1 MAEPKRFDINKIE
14 NFLKNSADK
23 AQTLSYWN
31 AAVEHGKTVKEIDE
45 NLTSNVDDKQIADLL
60 LSRTDAINRRNRLI
74 KAVENAIKVK
84 YQPQIPEIFSTVN
97 KEMQSRLAE
106 LQQQS
111 SSVGRVQMLM
121 SALQDE
127 NQILNYLDLD
137 EKKRAI
143 DRLMDSNKKLRE
155 DSIAN
160 GKVVDEE
167 DYAAACQEL
176 LQKRSDIKTKIEDLL
191 KTGEGGAILRSLED
205 AEQRLADVRA
215 SVAADK
221 SSKNGTSPQKE
232 RQPDDEQKEHDG
244 HNADDNQEPRNGA
257 RSLPIEELSIHSR
270 SERAKSNKTSV
281 ISKTSSARRVMHL
294 ELKALKEHE
303 ELQKRLEKLEREAKQ
318 LEREAKEKEIADLQ
332 EEVARR
338 ARIAEKEKEM
348 ANVPSSCGSS
358 FRRISPVETPDDNLT
373 KVSDWM
379 DKTEEAENV
388 ASTTNV
394 PSVYQ
399 QTSVSAPVITVQSM
413 HEGQCSALV
422 RDLNPPVKPTISTE
436 AASRGIGKHRTKI
449 VIDAVSQRATA
460 QPEVKFAPSKPSMIL
475 SADPNRLPPTFGGI
489 QSSAFQVPQLENT
502 QKQYMP
508 SQGPNIVSNARDD
521 YYIRSSLPKLKLAEF
536 SGDPLEWPEWS
547 QLFQATVHAAN
558 MDDSVKM
565 NHLKTMVT
573 GKANEAIAGLGY
585 TAEMYNVAWNILV
598 RNFGKPQ
605 MVVNAQL
612 KRIYSFPPM
621 KPYEGAALIKFARI
635 VSSCVNV
642 LTQFNYV
649 GDPNSEGVLGSAT
662 RKLTLDMKTKWL
674 TYVKQMNLCQPGLA
688 VFSEWLNDIADVQD
702 ELLLSSNPNA
712 DRAKL
717 NYKEKAKGSTFATS
731 TTNTTSDN
739 SKYQPEC
746 ALKDGK
752 HPIWKCEKFK
762 KMNVEERGQKAKELK
777 LCFKCLSDAH
787 QMRNCCGRLCDM
799 NGCGKPHHRL
809 LHRTY
814 KNVEQK
820 KNVENVDEV
829 SNLSSMRSSG
839 VLPVIPV
846 SIGSGSKTVKTFALC
861 DSGASLSFV
870 DESLMKT
877 LNLTGQPVDLN
888 VAGIHGTSDISSERL
903 RVRIGDQDG
912 KVKEDIMAYSHPDV
926 NAGNRTY
933 NLKKLKEEYPH
944 LSVLKDSTIN
954 LKDVKV
960 ILGQD
965 CYQLH
970 RAIDYRKCGN
980 AKPWAVRTKLGWKL
994 SGPLPQQETAKL
1006 ATESLVAAEVDPLA
1020 DQVKSWWSMKS
1031 YASNCS
1037 VSGRSKEDERALEML
1052 KATTNFDGERYE
1064 VGLLWKN
1071 AKLHLP
1077 NNYSSAVSQLKSLV
1091 RRLEKDAN
1099 LKQRYKETIDVDV
1112 QKGFVRILEEEELE
1126 NTKTDLQWYVP
1137 HLPVLNPNKP
1147 DKVRR
1152 VCNAASKFGGVSLND
1167 NLMAGPDLLQSL
1179 IGIIFRF
1186 REKEIALTADV
1197 EAMFLQVKVPPTDYR
1212 VLRFLW
1218 RENHTDPISVYEY
1231 GRHFFGAK
1239 SSPTCVNY
1247 ALQQVGRDSRDD
1259 NGMVAKLINRN
1270 FYMDDFVKSVA
1281 SREEAVEVYK
1291 CLRQSLANRGFQLTK
1306 WICNSEKVMEE
1317 IPSEDRSDA
1326 LSKTFEAEPLA
1337 PSILG
1342 LQWDVESDSLEICRG
1357 TGKEVPVKITQRIV
1371 LSHVSSV
1378 FDPLGLFSPFT
1389 VRMRLFLKGIWK
1401 KHGQSWDEQVS
1412 PEDEI
1417 AFKDWASELN
1427 HVNEMAIK
1435 RKYLS
1440 KNAEVVDLHIFADA
1454 SLEAMCMVAY
1464 FRDQQT
1470 GELAYVVGKCRVAP
1484 MKQQSIPRL
1493 ELQAAMYGT
1502 RLKQLIVDEHD
1513 IQVERTFFWTDSTT
1527 VLQWLHGADKKQ
1539 PVFVANRVA
1548 EILDSSTIDQWR
1560 HVEGTLNPAD
1570 IGTRGKSVHEL
1581 EKSEWFT
1588 GPAWLQEKEDA
1599 WPQTSPQLFQQK
1611 TEDIEQVF
1619 EVVSEEKDIDWEK
1632 FGSFRRTTRIFA
1644 YCLRFKSKS
1653 KRKVVITEEMQ
1664 QVIQLLLRK
1673 SQMESFGPAYQ
1684 ALAAG
1689 KPMAASD
1696 HLNKLSPFMDE
1707 QNLMRLRGRL
1717 RHADASYEMKHPI
1730 LLSAKHP
1737 IVRKLIEDAHENN
1750 YHEGT
1755 EYVRSILQQNYWI
1768 IGLRNALRNVKLK
1781 CVKCRKQ

>member
-1 MAEPKRFDINKIE
+1 MVQPKRFDINKVE

-45 NLTSNVDDKQIADLL
+45 NLASNVDDKQIADLL
-60 LSRTDAINRRNRLI
+60 LRRTDAINRRDRLI

-160 GKVVDEE
+160 GKIVDEE

-221 SSKNGTSPQKE
+221 SSRNGTSPQKE
-232 RQPDDEQKEHDG
+232 PEPDEEQKEDNG
-244 HNADDNQEPRNGA
+244 YNADDSQERNKCA
-257 RSLPIEELSIHSR
+257 RSLPIDELSIHSR
-270 SERAKSNKTSV
+270 SKRTKSNKTSV
-281 ISKTSSARRVMHL
+281 ISKTSSARRVLDL
-294 ELKALKEHE
+294 ELNALKEQE
-303 ELQKRLEKLEREAKQ
+303 ELQSRLEKLRRNAEQ
-318 LEREAKEKEIADLQ
+318 NEIADLQ
-332 EEVARR
+332 EKLARK
-338 ARIAEKEKEM
+338 AKIAEKEIEM
-348 ANVPSSCGSS
+348 AKVLSSCGSS
-358 FRRISPVETPDDNLT
+358 FRSISPVETPDDNLT

-436 AASRGIGKHRTKI
+436 TASRGIGKHRTKT

-460 QPEVKFAPSKPSMIL
+460 QPEVKFAPSKPSMTL
-475 SADPNRLPPTFGGI
+475 RADQNGLPPTSGGI
-489 QSSAFQVPQLENT
+489 PSGAFQVPQLENT
-502 QKQYMP
+502 QKPYLP
-508 SQGPNIVSNARDD
+508 RQGHNIVSNARDD
-521 YYIRSSLPKLKLAEF
+521 YFIRSSLPKLKLAEF

-573 GKANEAIAGLGY
+573 GKAKEAIAGLGY
-585 TAEMYNVAWNILV
+585 TAEMYNVAWNVLV

-621 KPYEGAALIKFARI
+621 KPYDGAALIKFARI

-649 GDPNSEGVLGSAT
+649 GDLNSEGVLGSAT

-674 TYVKQMNLCQPGLA
+674 TYVKQMNLYQPGLA

-702 ELLLSSNPNA
+702 ELLLYSNLNA
-712 DRAKL
+712 DRAKTS
-717 NYKEKAKGSTFATS
+717 YKEKAEGSTFATS
-731 TTNTTSDN
+731 APDTASDN
-739 SKYQPEC
+739 SKYQREC

-787 QMRNCCGRLCDM
+787 QMRNCSGRLCDV

-809 LHRTY
+809 LHRPY
-814 KNVEQK
+814 KNEDQK
-820 KNVENVDEV
+820 QNVENVDEV

-846 SIGSGSKTVKTFALC
+846 SIGSGSKTVTTFALC

-888 VAGIHGTSDISSERL
+888 VAGIHGASDISSKRL
-903 RVRIGDQDG
+903 RVGIGDQDG

-965 CYQLH
+965 CYHLH
-970 RAIDYRKCGN
+970 RAIGYRKSGKS
-980 AKPWAVRTKLGWKL
+980 KPWAVLTKLGWML
-994 SGPLPQQETAKL
+994 SGPLPQQETAKF
-1006 ATESLVAAEVDPLA
+1006 ATESLVFADVDPLV
-1020 DQVKSWWSMKS
+1020 DQMKTRSSMEVYTS
-1031 YASNCS
+1031 HCS
-1037 VSGRSKEDERALEML
+1037 VSEMSKENTENSPDIFVVERNWQEVSTKPLLLENKQVWQDEM
-1052 KATTNFDGERYE
+1052 
-1064 VGLLWKN
+1064 
-1071 AKLHLP
+1071 HL
-1077 NNYSSAVSQLKSLV
+1077 AVSDHMIVEQDKSMGFSIV
-1091 RRLEKDAN
+1091 EEKNEHESFAIKSN
-1099 LKQRYKETIDVDV
+1099 L
-1112 QKGFVRILEEEELE
+1112 RILEDFTVKLDLLKENVDVASVRQHVEEKQPAQMQAVKLAAKTLTLDEGKKCSQMNKVVKFVKECQIELHEVPRGKAIYRRLFSGLLERNQPSEE
-1126 NTKTDLQWYVP
+1126 NTSDRTKAVKMSFWRKHVELKEKPLDKIIPNDREKCNNWLGNGNSGMDAVAQA
-1137 HLPVLNPNKP
+1137 NPN
-1147 DKVRR
+1147 VHTQLSTGQ
-1152 VCNAASKFGGVSLND
+1152 SKQF
-1167 NLMAGPDLLQSL
+1167 
-1179 IGIIFRF
+1179 
-1186 REKEIALTADV
+1186 EKRAWKFE
-1197 EAMFLQVKVPPTDYR
+1197 
-1212 VLRFLW
+1212 
-1218 RENHTDPISVYEY
+1218 PISIRLH
-1231 GRHFFGAK
+1231 GRNESAQLNTTGILYAK
-1239 SSPTCVNY
+1239 IVIDEFADEISLMETRLGSSKAQTTTSSESGPFIGPAV
-1247 ALQQVGRDSRDD
+1247 
-1259 NGMVAKLINRN
+1259 
-1270 FYMDDFVKSVA
+1270 
-1281 SREEAVEVYK
+1281 SREEMMMQLEFFGKWKNEEV
-1291 CLRQSLANRGFQLTK
+1291 RQ
-1306 WICNSEKVMEE
+1306 
-1317 IPSEDRSDA
+1317 
-1326 LSKTFEAEPLA
+1326 
-1337 PSILG
+1337 
-1342 LQWDVESDSLEICRG
+1342 LE
-1357 TGKEVPVKITQRIV
+1357 
-1371 LSHVSSV
+1371 
-1378 FDPLGLFSPFT
+1378 
-1389 VRMRLFLKGIWK
+1389 
-1401 KHGQSWDEQVS
+1401 
-1412 PEDEI
+1412 
-1417 AFKDWASELN
+1417 
-1427 HVNEMAIK
+1427 VN
-1435 RKYLS
+1435 
-1440 KNAEVVDLHIFADA
+1440 DL
-1454 SLEAMCMVAY
+1454 VW
-1464 FRDQQT
+1464 
-1470 GELAYVVGKCRVAP
+1470 
-1484 MKQQSIPRL
+1484 
-1493 ELQAAMYGT
+1493 
-1502 RLKQLIVDEHD
+1502 IVDEN
-1513 IQVERTFFWTDSTT
+1513 VKRALYKMGR
-1527 VLQWLHGADKKQ
+1527 VLEVYHGSDG
-1539 PVFVANRVA
+1539 RVRSA
-1548 EILDSSTIDQWR
+1548 L
-1560 HVEGTLNPAD
+1560 V
-1570 IGTRGKSVHEL
+1570 
-1581 EKSEWFT
+1581 
-1588 GPAWLQEKEDA
+1588 
-1599 WPQTSPQLFQQK
+1599 K
-1611 TEDIEQVF
+1611 TEDG
-1619 EVVSEEKDIDWEK
+1619 K
-1632 FGSFRRTTRIFA
+1632 
-1644 YCLRFKSKS
+1644 L
-1653 KRKVVITEEMQ
+1653 KRPV
-1664 QVIQLLLRK
+1664 
-1673 SQMESFGPAYQ
+1673 
-1684 ALAAG
+1684 
-1689 KPMAASD
+1689 
-1696 HLNKLSPFMDE
+1696 
-1707 QNLMRLRGRL
+1707 
-1717 RHADASYEMKHPI
+1717 
-1730 LLSAKHP
+1730 
-1737 IVRKLIEDAHENN
+1737 
-1750 YHEGT
+1750 
-1755 EYVRSILQQNYWI
+1755 
-1768 IGLRNALRNVKLK
+1768 VKLAPMFYESVFQEK
-1781 CVKCRKQ
+1781 NRAGNVGASQLRDQKLKFERD

>member
-45 NLTSNVDDKQIADLL
+45 NLASNVDDKQIADLL
-60 LSRTDAINRRNRLI
+60 LRRTDAINRRDRLI

-84 YQPQIPEIFSTVN
+84 YQPQIPGIFSTVN

-155 DSIAN
+155 DSIAD
-160 GKVVDEE
+160 GKIVDEE

-221 SSKNGTSPQKE
+221 PKNGTSPQKE
-232 RQPDDEQKEHDG
+232 PQPDDEQKEHDG
-244 HNADDNQEPRNGA
+244 HNAEDSQEPRNGA

-281 ISKTSSARRVMHL
+281 ISKTSSARRVLHL

-338 ARIAEKEKEM
+338 ARIAEKEIEM
-348 ANVPSSCGSS
+348 AKVPSSCGSS
-358 FRRISPVETPDDNLT
+358 FRSISPVETPDDNLT

-388 ASTTNV
+388 APPINV

-399 QTSVSAPVITVQSM
+399 QTSVSAPVTTGQSM
-413 HEGQCSALV
+413 QGGQRSAQV
-422 RDLNPPVKPTISTE
+422 RDLKSSLKPVMSTE
-436 AASRGIGKHRTKI
+436 AAVRDIGKDGTKT
-449 VIDAVSQRATA
+449 VIRDGSQRVTA
-460 QPEVKFAPSKPSMIL
+460 QPEVKFASTKPSMTL
-475 SADPNRLPPTFGGI
+475 MADQNGLPPTSGGI
-489 QSSAFQVPQLENT
+489 PSGAFQVPQLENT
-502 QKQYMP
+502 QKPYLP
-508 SQGPNIVSNARDD
+508 RQGHNIVSNARDD
-521 YYIRSSLPKLKLAEF
+521 YFIRSSLPKLKLAEF

-558 MDDSVKM
+558 IDDSVKM

-573 GKANEAIAGLGY
+573 GKAKEAIAGLGY
-585 TAEMYNVAWNILV
+585 TAEMYNVAWNVLV

-621 KPYEGAALIKFARI
+621 KPYDGAALIKFARI

-649 GDPNSEGVLGSAT
+649 GDLNSEGVLGSAT
-662 RKLTLDMKTKWL
+662 RKLTLDTKTKWL

-712 DRAKL
+712 DRAKS

-731 TTNTTSDN
+731 TTNTASDN
-739 SKYQPEC
+739 SKYQREC

-787 QMRNCCGRLCDM
+787 QMRNCSGRLCDV

-809 LHRTY
+809 LHRPY

-870 DESLMKT
+870 DESLMKA

-888 VAGIHGTSDISSERL
+888 VAGIHGTSDISSKRL
-903 RVRIGDQDG
+903 RVKIGDQDG
-912 KVKEDIMAYSHPDV
+912 KVKEDIMAYSHPKV

-933 NLKKLKEEYPH
+933 NLKKLKEAYPH

-954 LKDVKV
+954 LGDVKV

-965 CYQLH
+965 CYHLH
-970 RAIDYRKCGN
+970 RSIGYRKCGKS
-980 AKPWAVRTKLGWKL
+980 KPWAVLTKLSWML
-994 SGPLPQQETAKL
+994 SGPLPPQETAKF
-1006 ATESLVAAEVDPLA
+1006 ATESLVFADVDPLV
-1020 DQVKSWWSMKS
+1020 DQMKTRSRMES
-1031 YASNCS
+1031 YTSHCS
-1037 VSGRSKEDERALEML
+1037 VSEML
-1052 KATTNFDGERYE
+1052 EENTENSPEIFVVERNWQEVSTKPLLLENKQIWKDEMHLAVSDHMTVEQDKNMGFSIVEERNEHESFAIKSNLRTLEEFTVMLELVKQNTAVASVRQHVEEKQQTQMQAVKFAAKTLTLEEGKKCSQLNKVVEVVKECQLELHEVPRGKAIYRRPFGGLLEQAKPAEENASNETKSVNVLFGRKHDVELKEKLLDRIIPNDSENCNNWLGNGNSGMDAVAQANPNVYTQLSKGHRKRPKKRAWKFEQTSNRLHGMVESVQLTTGILYAKIGIDEFADEISQMETRLGPSKAQTTTNSENGPFIGLAALWEKVMMQRDSFGKCVKEEFRQLEVNDLVWIVDENEKRAHYKMGRVLEVYHGSDGRVRSALVKTEDGKLKRPVVKLAPMFYE
-1064 VGLLWKN
+1064 SV
-1071 AKLHLP
+1071 
-1077 NNYSSAVSQLKSLV
+1077 
-1091 RRLEKDAN
+1091 
-1099 LKQRYKETIDVDV
+1099 
-1112 QKGFVRILEEEELE
+1112 
-1126 NTKTDLQWYVP
+1126 
-1137 HLPVLNPNKP
+1137 
-1147 DKVRR
+1147 
-1152 VCNAASKFGGVSLND
+1152 
-1167 NLMAGPDLLQSL
+1167 
-1179 IGIIFRF
+1179 F
-1186 REKEIALTADV
+1186 REKNRAGNV
-1197 EAMFLQVKVPPTDYR
+1197 
-1212 VLRFLW
+1212 
-1218 RENHTDPISVYEY
+1218 
-1231 GRHFFGAK
+1231 GASHQK
-1239 SSPTCVNY
+1239 
-1247 ALQQVGRDSRDD
+1247 AE
-1259 NGMVAKLINRN
+1259 KL
-1270 FYMDDFVKSVA
+1270 
-1281 SREEAVEVYK
+1281 
-1291 CLRQSLANRGFQLTK
+1291 
-1306 WICNSEKVMEE
+1306 NSE
-1317 IPSEDRSDA
+1317 
-1326 LSKTFEAEPLA
+1326 LA
-1337 PSILG
+1337 G
-1342 LQWDVESDSLEICRG
+1342 
-1357 TGKEVPVKITQRIV
+1357 
-1371 LSHVSSV
+1371 
-1378 FDPLGLFSPFT
+1378 
-1389 VRMRLFLKGIWK
+1389 
-1401 KHGQSWDEQVS
+1401 
-1412 PEDEI
+1412 
-1417 AFKDWASELN
+1417 
-1427 HVNEMAIK
+1427 
-1435 RKYLS
+1435 
-1440 KNAEVVDLHIFADA
+1440 
-1454 SLEAMCMVAY
+1454 
-1464 FRDQQT
+1464 
-1470 GELAYVVGKCRVAP
+1470 
-1484 MKQQSIPRL
+1484 
-1493 ELQAAMYGT
+1493 
-1502 RLKQLIVDEHD
+1502 
-1513 IQVERTFFWTDSTT
+1513 
-1527 VLQWLHGADKKQ
+1527 
-1539 PVFVANRVA
+1539 
-1548 EILDSSTIDQWR
+1548 
-1560 HVEGTLNPAD
+1560 
-1570 IGTRGKSVHEL
+1570 
-1581 EKSEWFT
+1581 
-1588 GPAWLQEKEDA
+1588 
-1599 WPQTSPQLFQQK
+1599 
-1611 TEDIEQVF
+1611 
-1619 EVVSEEKDIDWEK
+1619 
-1632 FGSFRRTTRIFA
+1632 
-1644 YCLRFKSKS
+1644 
-1653 KRKVVITEEMQ
+1653 
-1664 QVIQLLLRK
+1664 
-1673 SQMESFGPAYQ
+1673 
-1684 ALAAG
+1684 
-1689 KPMAASD
+1689 
-1696 HLNKLSPFMDE
+1696 
-1707 QNLMRLRGRL
+1707 
-1717 RHADASYEMKHPI
+1717 
-1730 LLSAKHP
+1730 
-1737 IVRKLIEDAHENN
+1737 
-1750 YHEGT
+1750 
-1755 EYVRSILQQNYWI
+1755 
-1768 IGLRNALRNVKLK
+1768 
-1781 CVKCRKQ
+1781 

>member
-14 NFLKNSADK
+14 NFLKNSAYK
-23 AQTLSYWN
+23 AQTLSYWT

-45 NLTSNVDDKQIADLL
+45 NLASNVDDKQIADLL
-60 LSRTDAINRRNRLI
+60 LRRTDAINRRDRLI

-160 GKVVDEE
+160 GKIVDEE

-176 LQKRSDIKTKIEDLL
+176 LQKRSDIKTKSEDLL

-221 SSKNGTSPQKE
+221 SSRNGTSPQKE
-232 RQPDDEQKEHDG
+232 PEPDEEQKEDNG
-244 HNADDNQEPRNGA
+244 HNAYDSQERNKCA

-270 SERAKSNKTSV
+270 SKRTKSNKTSV
-281 ISKTSSARRVMHL
+281 ISKTSSARRVLDL
-294 ELKALKEHE
+294 ELNALKEQE
-303 ELQKRLEKLEREAKQ
+303 ELQSRLEKLRRNAEQ
-318 LEREAKEKEIADLQ
+318 NEIADLQ
-332 EEVARR
+332 EKLARK
-338 ARIAEKEKEM
+338 AKIAEKEIEM
-348 ANVPSSCGSS
+348 AKVPSSCGSS
-358 FRRISPVETPDDNLT
+358 FRSISPVETPDDNLT

-399 QTSVSAPVITVQSM
+399 QTSVSSPVITVQSM

-436 AASRGIGKHRTKI
+436 AASRGIGKHRTKT

-460 QPEVKFAPSKPSMIL
+460 QPEVKFAPSKPSMTL

-489 QSSAFQVPQLENT
+489 QSGAFQVPQLANT
-502 QKQYMP
+502 QKQYLP
-508 SQGPNIVSNARDD
+508 SQGPNFASNAKDD
-521 YYIRSSLPKLKLAEF
+521 YYIRSSLPKLKLTEF

-547 QLFQATVHAAN
+547 QLSQATVHAAN
-558 MDDSVKM
+558 IDDSVKM

-573 GKANEAIAGLGY
+573 GKAKEALAGLGY
-585 TAEMYNVAWNILV
+585 TAEMYNVAWNVLV

-621 KPYEGAALIKFARI
+621 KPYDGAALIKFARI

-649 GDPNSEGVLGSAT
+649 GDLNSEGVLGSAT

-712 DRAKL
+712 DRAKS

-739 SKYQPEC
+739 SKYQREC

-787 QMRNCCGRLCDM
+787 QMRNCSGRLCDV

-829 SNLSSMRSSG
+829 SKLSSMRSSG

-846 SIGSGSKTVKTFALC
+846 LIGSGSKTVKTFALC

-870 DESLMKT
+870 DESLMKA

-888 VAGIHGTSDISSERL
+888 VAGIHGTSDISSKRL

-965 CYQLH
+965 CYHLH
-970 RAIDYRKCGN
+970 RAIDYRECGN
-980 AKPWAVRTKLGWKL
+980 AKPWAVQTKLGWML

-1020 DQVKSWWSMKS
+1020 DQVKSWWSMES

-1037 VSGRSKEDERALEML
+1037 VSGRSKED
-1052 KATTNFDGERYE
+1052 
-1064 VGLLWKN
+1064 
-1071 AKLHLP
+1071 
-1077 NNYSSAVSQLKSLV
+1077 
-1091 RRLEKDAN
+1091 
-1099 LKQRYKETIDVDV
+1099 ID
-1112 QKGFVRILEEEELE
+1112 
-1126 NTKTDLQWYVP
+1126 P
-1137 HLPVLNPNKP
+1137 
-1147 DKVRR
+1147 
-1152 VCNAASKFGGVSLND
+1152 SKCSRQ
-1167 NLMAGPDLLQSL
+1167 PQ
-1179 IGIIFRF
+1179 
-1186 REKEIALTADV
+1186 
-1197 EAMFLQVKVPPTDYR
+1197 
-1212 VLRFLW
+1212 
-1218 RENHTDPISVYEY
+1218 IS
-1231 GRHFFGAK
+1231 
-1239 SSPTCVNY
+1239 
-1247 ALQQVGRDSRDD
+1247 
-1259 NGMVAKLINRN
+1259 
-1270 FYMDDFVKSVA
+1270 
-1281 SREEAVEVYK
+1281 
-1291 CLRQSLANRGFQLTK
+1291 
-1306 WICNSEKVMEE
+1306 ME
-1317 IPSEDRSDA
+1317 
-1326 LSKTFEAEPLA
+1326 
-1337 PSILG
+1337 
-1342 LQWDVESDSLEICRG
+1342 RG
-1357 TGKEVPVKITQRIV
+1357 TRSGYFGKMQSRICQTITV
-1371 LSHVSSV
+1371 
-1378 FDPLGLFSPFT
+1378 
-1389 VRMRLFLKGIWK
+1389 
-1401 KHGQSWDEQVS
+1401 
-1412 PEDEI
+1412 
-1417 AFKDWASELN
+1417 
-1427 HVNEMAIK
+1427 
-1435 RKYLS
+1435 
-1440 KNAEVVDLHIFADA
+1440 
-1454 SLEAMCMVAY
+1454 
-1464 FRDQQT
+1464 QQ
-1470 GELAYVVGKCRVAP
+1470 
-1484 MKQQSIPRL
+1484 
-1493 ELQAAMYGT
+1493 
-1502 RLKQLIVDEHD
+1502 
-1513 IQVERTFFWTDSTT
+1513 
-1527 VLQWLHGADKKQ
+1527 
-1539 PVFVANRVA
+1539 
-1548 EILDSSTIDQWR
+1548 
-1560 HVEGTLNPAD
+1560 
-1570 IGTRGKSVHEL
+1570 
-1581 EKSEWFT
+1581 
-1588 GPAWLQEKEDA
+1588 
-1599 WPQTSPQLFQQK
+1599 
-1611 TEDIEQVF
+1611 
-1619 EVVSEEKDIDWEK
+1619 
-1632 FGSFRRTTRIFA
+1632 
-1644 YCLRFKSKS
+1644 
-1653 KRKVVITEEMQ
+1653 
-1664 QVIQLLLRK
+1664 
-1673 SQMESFGPAYQ
+1673 
-1684 ALAAG
+1684 
-1689 KPMAASD
+1689 
-1696 HLNKLSPFMDE
+1696 
-1707 QNLMRLRGRL
+1707 
-1717 RHADASYEMKHPI
+1717 
-1730 LLSAKHP
+1730 
-1737 IVRKLIEDAHENN
+1737 
-1750 YHEGT
+1750 
-1755 EYVRSILQQNYWI
+1755 
-1768 IGLRNALRNVKLK
+1768 
-1781 CVKCRKQ
+1781 